1 MNKSIIKKIAKANGV
16 SVGEV
21 RREMKFAIEAA
32 YANPNS
38 AALIVPRKDK
48 IPTPEEFILYCTQM
62 IKSQNS

>member
-38 AALIVPRKDK
+38 AALNVPRKDK